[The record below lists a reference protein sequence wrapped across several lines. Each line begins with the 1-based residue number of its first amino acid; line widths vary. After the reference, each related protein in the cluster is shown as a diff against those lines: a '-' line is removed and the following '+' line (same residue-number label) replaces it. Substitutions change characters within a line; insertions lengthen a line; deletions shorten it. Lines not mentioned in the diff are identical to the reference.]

1 MDTVMK
7 LLDEIEEVLDQSR
20 AVPFSS
26 KVNVDKEEIYDIIAE
41 IRTRLPNEI
50 KQSKWVLEERN
61 KILIDAKKEAD
72 AIVKSTQ
79 EQVAKLV
86 EDHEVTKQAYER
98 ANEIVEESKKT
109 AKEMRI
115 GAIEY
120 ADEVLSMAEKNLKN
134 MLDSIHTE
142 NAKLEQFFEDKLNV
156 IYENRNELSTCLF

>member
-98 ANEIVEESKKT
+98 ANEIVEESKRT

-134 MLDSIHTE
+134 MLESIHTE
-142 NAKLEQFFEDKLNV
+142 NSKLEQFFEDKLNV
-156 IYENRNELSTCLF
+156 IYENRNELRGIKK

>member
-142 NAKLEQFFEDKLNV
+142 NAKLEQFFEDNLNV
-156 IYENRNELSTCLF
+156 IYENRNELRGIKK

>member
-7 LLDEIEEVLDQSR
+7 LLDEIEEVLDSSR

-79 EQVAKLV
+79 EQVAKLG
-86 EDHEVTKQAYER
+86 EEHEITKQAYDR
-98 ANEIVEESKKT
+98 ANEIIEDSKKT
-109 AKEMRI
+109 AKELRI

-120 ADEVLSMAEKNLKN
+120 ADEVLSMAEANLKT
-134 MLDSIHTE
+134 MLDSMHVE
-142 NAKLEQFFEDKLNV
+142 NAKMEQFYEDKLNV
-156 IYENRNELSTCLF
+156 IFENRNELRGIKK

>member
-98 ANEIVEESKKT
+98 ANEIVEESKRT

-134 MLDSIHTE
+134 MLESIHTE

-156 IYENRNELSTCLF
+156 IYENRNELRGIKK

>member
-72 AIVKSTQ
+72 TIVKSTQ

-86 EDHEVTKQAYER
+86 EDHEITKQAYDR
-98 ANEIVEESKKT
+98 AEEILEESRKT
-109 AKEMRI
+109 AKELRM

-120 ADEVLSMAEKNLKN
+120 ADEVLAVAESNLKA
-134 MLDSIHTE
+134 MLDSMHTE
-142 NAKLEQFFEDKLNV
+142 NAKIEQFYEDKLNV
-156 IYENRNELSTCLF
+156 IFENRNELRGIKK

>member
-156 IYENRNELSTCLF
+156 IYENRNELRGIKK